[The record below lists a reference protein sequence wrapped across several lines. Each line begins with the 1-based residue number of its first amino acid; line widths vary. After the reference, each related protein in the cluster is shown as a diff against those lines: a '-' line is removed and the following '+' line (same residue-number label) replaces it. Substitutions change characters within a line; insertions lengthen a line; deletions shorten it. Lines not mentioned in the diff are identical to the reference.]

1 MGVHLNIQTVN
12 ITFHVSDLPL
22 AVSFYENTFGLRK
35 KSQWPTYAVFDLCGI
50 MLALEPGGQG
60 GAKKGVPDIYLQV
73 DNVDE
78 AYRELKGRSVTFL
91 SEPKDQGWG
100 ARSAK
105 FEDLDGSAFI
115 LVQPKK

>member
-1 MGVHLNIQTVN
+1 MKTLLVFERSL
-12 ITFHVSDLPL
+12 S
-22 AVSFYENTFGLRK
+22 GLLTRFLIY
-35 KSQWPTYAVFDLCGI
+35 SRI

-73 DNVDE
+73 DNVVE